1 MEFLFL
7 LFKTLALFSAIGVVT
22 TRNPIHSVLFLIS
35 TFLNV
40 SALLVLFRMEF
51 MALTYIVVY
60 VGAIAVLFL
69 FVIMMLDI
77 RVAEITSLAYNYVLI
92 SALIL
97 TIIGTQFTNLFLEPF
112 STTFPSTKPR
122 VIDLVDPLSNII
134 IIGQFIYLYA
144 VVPFIM
150 LGFILLIVMLG
161 AIMITMGHDE
171 ENRRQNTFEQSDRL
185 LGNAVRRAL

>member
-77 RVAEITSLAYNYVLI
+77 RVAEITSLAYNYLLI

-97 TIIGTQFTNLFLEPF
+97 TIIGTQFTNLFLELF

>member
-1 MEFLFL
+1 
-7 LFKTLALFSAIGVVT
+7 VVT

-77 RVAEITSLAYNYVLI
+77 RVAEITSLAYNYILI

-112 STTFPSTKPR
+112 SSTFPSTKPR
-122 VIDLVDPLSNII
+122 IIDLVDPLSNII

-144 VVPFIM
+144 VIPFIM

>member
-77 RVAEITSLAYNYVLI
+77 RVAEITSLAYNYILI

-112 STTFPSTKPR
+112 SSTFPSTKPR
-122 VIDLVDPLSNII
+122 IIDLVDPLSNII

-144 VVPFIM
+144 VIPFIM

-185 LGNAVRRAL
+185 LGNAVQRAL